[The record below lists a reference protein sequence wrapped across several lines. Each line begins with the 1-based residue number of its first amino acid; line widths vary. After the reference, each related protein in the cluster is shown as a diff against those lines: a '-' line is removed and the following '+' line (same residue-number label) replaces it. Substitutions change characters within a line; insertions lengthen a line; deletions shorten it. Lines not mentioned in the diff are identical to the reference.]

1 MGQGLYG
8 TTIIENYYNKL
19 LDDINSCFTKTLMKS
34 LEALSPQHSRMM
46 TIVERIKFHNLE
58 RYKEIES
65 EIIKEIETRL
75 ENLKSNNIS
84 TNPYEHFWANY
95 ELFKDVYCFKLKI
108 DKSVYPDIVH
118 DFLLVVSPFYLS
130 PTCIQEL
137 EYYFLQFNKIKKQI
151 LIVFAL

>member
-1 MGQGLYG
+1 MGQTLYG
-8 TTIIENYYNKL
+8 ATIIENYYNKL

-34 LEALSPQHSRMM
+34 LEPLSPQHSRMM
-46 TIVERIKFHNLE
+46 TIVERIKFHNIE
-58 RYKEIES
+58 RYKEIEP
-65 EIIKEIETRL
+65 EILNEIEMRL
-75 ENLKSNNIS
+75 KNLESMNNIS
-84 TNPYEHFWANY
+84 TNRFEHFWANY

-137 EYYFLQFNKIKKQI
+137 EYCFLI
-151 LIVFAL
+151 LMKLIN